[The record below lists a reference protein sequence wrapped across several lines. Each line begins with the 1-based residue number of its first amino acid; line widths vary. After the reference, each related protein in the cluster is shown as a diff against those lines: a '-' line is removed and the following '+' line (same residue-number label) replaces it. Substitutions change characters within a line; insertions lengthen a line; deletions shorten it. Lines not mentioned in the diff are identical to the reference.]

1 MTSRFAPAR
10 RVMRAPPGAL
20 REGGPQG
27 AWRRRRRGH
36 RSSRGGTRM
45 TIAELSLKRPVTA
58 IMFFVSMVVIG
69 LIAAARLPLEQFP
82 TLDAPFLFVNIPYP
96 GSTPTEIER
105 TITRPVEEALATLP
119 GIKRMNS
126 TSDAESAQ
134 IFLEFKWGE
143 STAIKAVQAREK
155 IDGIRAD
162 LPSDLQRYTVQK
174 FSTSDEPILKLRIAS
189 ESGADISN
197 AYDLLDHE
205 IKRPLERIQ
214 GVARVDLQGVGKPEV
229 QIELS
234 SDRLSAHNI
243 NLNDLYTR
251 LQAANFSISA
261 GQVSSGGSRFRV
273 QPQGQWTSLDD
284 IRAIPLDAKGLRLGD
299 IATVTLRPERLNY
312 ARSLD

>member
-1 MTSRFAPAR
+1 
-10 RVMRAPPGAL
+10 
-20 REGGPQG
+20 
-27 AWRRRRRGH
+27 
-36 RSSRGGTRM
+36 M

-69 LIAAARLPLEQFP
+69 LIAATRLPLEQFP
-82 TLDAPFLFVNIPYP
+82 SIDAPFLFVNIPYP

-143 STAIKAVQAREK
+143 NVAIKAVQAREK
-155 IDGIRAD
+155 IDGIRSD

-174 FSTSDEPILKLRIAS
+174 FSTSDEPILKLRIAT
-189 ESGADISN
+189 ESDVDLAK
-197 AYDLLDHE
+197 AYDLLDRE
-205 IKRPLERIQ
+205 IKRPLERIP
-214 GVARVDLQGVGKPEV
+214 GVARVDITGVGKPEV

-243 NLNDLYTR
+243 NLNDLYAR

-261 GQVSSGGSRFRV
+261 GEGRDTGSPFPV
-273 QPQGQWTSLDD
+273 APHGQ
-284 IRAIPLDAKGLRLGD
+284 RAKAL
-299 IATVTLRPERLNY
+299 
-312 ARSLD
+312 